1 MKMGCKTLSP
11 SERSRM
17 SIQTSTKHLV
27 QFVVSRHDVSFEF
40 AYDVEND
47 ELKVF
52 VGVDAVG
59 GSLIIDLEELETWF
73 AIVRKAKGAS

>member
-1 MKMGCKTLSP
+1 
-11 SERSRM
+11 M
-17 SIQTSTKHLV
+17 SIQTSTTHLV
-27 QFVVSRHDVSFEF
+27 QFIVSRHDVSVEL

-59 GSLIIDLEELETWF
+59 GSIIIDLEELETWL
-73 AIVRKAKGAS
+73 AIVRKVKGE